1 MRERDGYVAK
11 YKTDLEYE
19 RAKFIAE
26 KEFALSSLNR
36 QLEES
41 RLYGVTKQSEIDQLM
56 IRLE

>member
-1 MRERDGYVAK
+1 MRERDSYLAK

-36 QLEES
+36 
-41 RLYGVTKQSEIDQLM
+41 
-56 IRLE
+56 